1 MLGSAFFRDRA
12 MDYGNV
18 AEMPP
23 ADWCVTTLH
32 TLTNKYEHLTSARK
46 ANPPF
51 AEAVLN
57 NFKSKLL
64 NVVSLQPLYDSDSSD
79 AETEW
84 PLGNECSYMDMKT
97 DNTSNYLSLSPAAD
111 SSGDYSNAAKADEPA
126 PTGLLSPSLSPEN
139 EATSEAENVNFAG
152 NDDMVILPPS
162 IEEALRRFLANN
174 SSQVLSDTFTTFAAS
189 GDATPADVSDNS
201 DKCQDDDDDAQ
212 FISESGSCSPESLD
226 EPPEYLTAS
235 DPVDIFVK
243 SFSANGSWEAMSS
256 PQPADGSLTP
266 CKRKRNTDKED
277 QQAEEAMAASAK
289 PMLRNALPVSPRK
302 RSRSASHSDAVAAVP
317 SSASAT
323 VSSEQT
329 SAVSA

>member
-32 TLTNKYEHLTSARK
+32 SLTNKYEHLTSARK

-57 NFKSKLL
+57 SFKSKLM

-79 AETEW
+79 AEAEW
-84 PLGNECSYMDMKT
+84 PLGSECSYMGMKA
-97 DNTSNYLSLSPAAD
+97 DNTSNYLSLTPAAG
-111 SSGDYSNAAKADEPA
+111 SSDDYSDAAKADEAA

-139 EATSEAENVNFAG
+139 EAAGESENVDFSG
-152 NDDMVILPPS
+152 NGEMVILPPS

-189 GDATPADVSDNS
+189 GDAAPADVGDSS
-201 DKCQDDDDDAQ
+201 KCQDDDDDAQ
-212 FISESGSCSPESLD
+212 FIAESGSCSPESLD

-235 DPVDIFVK
+235 DPVDILK

-277 QQAEEAMAASAK
+277 QQAEAAMAASAK

-302 RSRSASHSDAVAAVP
+302 RSRSTSHSDAVAAVP
-317 SSASAT
+317 FSASAAA
-323 VSSEQT
+323 SSEQT

>member
-12 MDYGNV
+12 MDYANV

-57 NFKSKLL
+57 NFKSKLM

-79 AETEW
+79 AEAEW
-84 PLGNECSYMDMKT
+84 PLSNECSYMDMKT
-97 DNTSNYLSLSPAAD
+97 DNTSNYLSLSPAAVAD
-111 SSGDYSNAAKADEPA
+111 TGSDGFSNCAKAGDEIA
-126 PTGLLSPSLSPEN
+126 PTGLLSPALSPEN
-139 EATSEAENVNFAG
+139 EAADESENVDFATG
-152 NDDMVILPPS
+152 NEDMVILPPS

-189 GDATPADVSDNS
+189 GDATPADISDGN

-226 EPPEYLTAS
+226 EPP
-235 DPVDIFVK
+235 
-243 SFSANGSWEAMSS
+243 
-256 PQPADGSLTP
+256 
-266 CKRKRNTDKED
+266 
-277 QQAEEAMAASAK
+277 
-289 PMLRNALPVSPRK
+289 
-302 RSRSASHSDAVAAVP
+302 
-317 SSASAT
+317 
-323 VSSEQT
+323 
-329 SAVSA
+329 